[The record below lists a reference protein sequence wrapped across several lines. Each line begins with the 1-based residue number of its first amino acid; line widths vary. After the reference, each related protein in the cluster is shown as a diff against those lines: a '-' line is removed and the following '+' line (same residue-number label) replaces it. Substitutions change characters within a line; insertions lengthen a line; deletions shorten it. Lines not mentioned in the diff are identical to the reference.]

1 MNWYRPL
8 SLSSLKSS
16 IHHFAH
22 LVRSWHHHAS
32 ILWLDTERP
41 YIKLLSLEN
50 ESRELLRRNR
60 WIPARKCFLYPNQV
74 EQYVQYTPQNI
85 FLQRQVHCLKYPL
98 QATQFFYCSH
108 LFSRVCKIQTVS
120 AYQNRYCAIRNSDLS
135 LFFFDAFAVLTP
147 SRSKILCVCLTVSL
161 ATTMSW
167 STTSLCH
174 IDR

>member
-22 LVRSWHHHAS
+22 LVRSWHHHTS

-60 WIPARKCFLYPNQV
+60 WIPATKVFSVPKSGR
-74 EQYVQYTPQNI
+74 TI
-85 FLQRQVHCLKYPL
+85 RAVHPTKYF
-98 QATQFFYCSH
+98 AS
-108 LFSRVCKIQTVS
+108 K
-120 AYQNRYCAIRNSDLS
+120 AGS
-135 LFFFDAFAVLTP
+135 LFEIPTSSYTILLLQWSILPCMQNPNGFSLSKPLLCHKKFGPLLCIDAFAVLTP
-147 SRSKILCVCLTVSL
+147 SRSKIICVCFAVSL
-161 ATTMSW
+161 ATTRSW